1 MRFASLA
8 LLALLAASPVAARP
22 LTIPAGET
30 WIFSLDQGQPKKAR
44 KADAEAKLARGEV
57 KVTVLIMMGTT
68 MTASSN
74 NPDAYTFKAELI
86 GANGKAVPARTCTL
100 PARGRPVLESWP
112 QKARAVRI
120 SDFRPAADPGAC

>member
-8 LLALLAASPVAARP
+8 LLALLAASPLAAQP

-30 WIFSLDQGQPKKAR
+30 WIFSLDRGQPAKAR
-44 KADAEAKLARGEV
+44 KAGASDRLARGEV

-74 NPDAYTFKAELI
+74 NADAYTFKAELI
-86 GANGKAVPARTCTL
+86 GANGKAIPARTCTL
-100 PARGRPVLESWP
+100 PARGKPVLESWS
-112 QKARAVRI
+112 QKAMAVRVG
-120 SDFRPAADPGAC
+120 DFKPAIDPGAC

>member
-8 LLALLAASPVAARP
+8 LLALLAASPAAAQP

-30 WIFSLDQGQPKKAR
+30 WIFSLDRGQPANAR
-44 KADAEAKLARGEV
+44 KADAKAKLARGEV

-86 GANGKAVPARTCTL
+86 GANGKAIPARTCTL

-112 QKARAVRI
+112 QRAQAVRI
-120 SDFRPAADPGAC
+120 RDFKPAVDPGAC

>member
-1 MRFASLA
+1 MRLASLA
-8 LLALLAASPVAARP
+8 CLVLIAASPIAAQP

-30 WIFSLDQGQPKKAR
+30 WIFTIDLGQPTKAR
-44 KADAEAKLARGEV
+44 KADAKAKLARGEV
-57 KVTVLIMMGTT
+57 KVTVLLMMGTI

-86 GANGKAVPARTCTL
+86 GANGKAIPARTCTL

-112 QKARAVRI
+112 QKAKAVRVH
-120 SDFRPAADPGAC
+120 DFKPAADPGAC

>member
-8 LLALLAASPVAARP
+8 LLALLAASPLAAQP

-30 WIFSLDQGQPKKAR
+30 WIFSLDRGQPANAR
-44 KADAEAKLARGEV
+44 KAGASDRLARGEV

-74 NPDAYTFKAELI
+74 NADAYTFKAELI
-86 GANGKAVPARTCTL
+86 GANGKAIPARTCTL
-100 PARGRPVLESWP
+100 PARGRPVLESWS
-112 QKARAVRI
+112 QTAMAVRVG
-120 SDFRPAADPGAC
+120 DFKPAIDPGAC